1 MLEGV
6 RTRSVEGLVFMVEV
20 TERFFGNECPQ
31 LAAALAYYTIFSLPA
46 LVLLTITGLGFFV
59 SAEEAERALIG
70 TSGLFS
76 QSIAEHLVVVI
87 RQANQFASGGPWWS
101 LVGSLLAIAFGA
113 TRGFVQLQIAL
124 NRAWSIHPS
133 ESQKAVWRFLIKR
146 MVSFSML
153 LAIGPL
159 VAFSTAIS
167 ALSTRFESALE
178 PLLPPLLGR
187 VMNIGFSAAFSLTMM
202 TAVLTVMYRYLPD
215 AKIEWKQALPGG
227 VFGGVGFEII
237 KSFMSIY
244 LNHAE
249 LSDVYGQAGSL
260 AVLLVWIYVGA
271 NLTFLGA
278 QFAYVWSERQGSPI
292 EPEDG
297 AFRDDKAIEIEWAP
311 RIGGWLGGSSSAKK
325 GGAQ

>member
-1 MLEGV
+1 
-6 RTRSVEGLVFMVEV
+6 
-20 TERFFGNECPQ
+20 
-31 LAAALAYYTIFSLPA
+31 
-46 LVLLTITGLGFFV
+46 
-59 SAEEAERALIG
+59 
-70 TSGLFS
+70 
-76 QSIAEHLVVVI
+76 
-87 RQANQFASGGPWWS
+87 
-101 LVGSLLAIAFGA
+101 
-113 TRGFVQLQIAL
+113 
-124 NRAWSIHPS
+124 
-133 ESQKAVWRFLIKR
+133 KR

-227 VFGGVGFEII
+227 VFGGVGFEVI

-260 AVLLVWIYVGA
+260 AVLLVWIYMGA
-271 NLTFLGA
+271 NLTFL
-278 QFAYVWSERQGSPI
+278 
-292 EPEDG
+292 
-297 AFRDDKAIEIEWAP
+297 
-311 RIGGWLGGSSSAKK
+311 
-325 GGAQ
+325 